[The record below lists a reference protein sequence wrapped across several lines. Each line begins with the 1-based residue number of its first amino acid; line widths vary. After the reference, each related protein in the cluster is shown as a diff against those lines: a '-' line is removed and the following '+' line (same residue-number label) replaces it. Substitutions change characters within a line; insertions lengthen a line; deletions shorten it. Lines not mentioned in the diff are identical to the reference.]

1 MCDNL
6 SDEFLMSIPADAPPH
21 NEPSVSPN
29 ITPATTP
36 GITGVIKCEF
46 EEESELVK
54 ESKRDPGVFKPG
66 TSCVMGIDEAGRGPV
81 LGPMVYAGFVCP
93 VAFESSLKK
102 TGFADSKTL
111 TREKRESLF
120 MNAQKNPNMAWF
132 TRTLWPEYLSR
143 SMLRRSKVNLNVI
156 SHTSAASLVRK
167 ALDCGLTIEAL
178 YVDTVGTPAKYCDYL
193 KRQFPVIPKIIV
205 APKAD
210 ATYGPVSAASIV
222 AKVTRDFDIEDWH
235 FKEAGGTFTCS
246 KDFGCGYPSD
256 PLTKAWLRDNIDPI
270 FGFPSI
276 VRFSWKT
283 CDPILEK
290 GACPV
295 DWGESDNDEEDGK
308 HDKGQTKLFSPQ
320 PASSDRYSFFA
331 ENGMELVNDDD
342 I

>member
-1 MCDNL
+1 MMGDQ
-6 SDEFLMSIPADAPPH
+6 SDDDEYLKSVPLDIDDIVIE
-21 NEPSVSPN
+21 EPD
-29 ITPATTP
+29 
-36 GITGVIKCEF
+36 
-46 EEESELVK
+46 ESELVR
-54 ESKRDPGVFKPG
+54 ESQRDPEVFKPG
-66 TSCVMGIDEAGRGPV
+66 THCVMGIDEAGRGPV

-93 VAFESSLKK
+93 AFFEPNLKK

-111 TREKRESLF
+111 TKEKRESLF
-120 MNAQKNPNMAWF
+120 NNAKKNPNMAWF

-156 SHTSAASLVRK
+156 SHTSAASLVRR
-167 ALDCGLTIEAL
+167 ALDCGLIIDSL
-178 YVDTVGTPAKYCDYL
+178 YVDTVGTPSKYRDYL
-193 KRQFPVIPKIIV
+193 KKQFPIIPNVVV

-210 ATYGPVSAASIV
+210 ATYGTVSAASIV
-222 AKVTRDFDIEDWH
+222 AKVTRDDDIEHWN
-235 FKEAGGTFTCS
+235 FKEAGGNFVCS

-295 DWGESDNDEEDGK
+295 DWGEDG
-308 HDKGQTKLFSPQ
+308 DAVENGQAKLFSGATP
-320 PASSDRYSFFA
+320 SDRYSFFG
-331 ENGMELVNDDD
+331 ENGMELVDDDD

>member
-1 MCDNL
+1 MTDFD
-6 SDEFLMSIPADAPPH
+6 DEFLMNVPYV
-21 NEPSVSPN
+21 NPN
-29 ITPATTP
+29 GGNGDDDDGGA
-36 GITGVIKCEF
+36 V
-46 EEESELVK
+46 EELDESEIVK
-54 ESKRDPGVFKPG
+54 ESERDPEVFKPG
-66 TSCVMGIDEAGRGPV
+66 THCVMGIDEAGRGPV

-93 VAFESSLKK
+93 TAFEPNLKK

-111 TREKRESLF
+111 TKEKREWLF
-120 MNAQKNPNMAWF
+120 NGAKKNPNMAWF

-156 SHTSAASLVRK
+156 SHTSAASLVRR
-167 ALDCGLTIEAL
+167 ALGCGLLIDSL
-178 YVDTVGTPAKYCDYL
+178 YVDTVGTPSKYAAYL
-193 KRQFPVIPKIIV
+193 KSQFPLIPNVVV

-222 AKVTRDFDIEDWH
+222 AKVTRDDDIEHWN
-235 FKEAGGTFTCS
+235 FKEAGGTFVCS

-256 PLTKAWLRDNIDPI
+256 PMTKKWLRDNIDPI

-290 GACPV
+290 DACPV
-295 DWGESDNDEEDGK
+295 DWGDDEDDENTK
-308 HDKGQTKLFSPQ
+308 KGQTKLFSGP
-320 PASSDRYSFFA
+320 PPSDRYVFFGD
-331 ENGMELVNDDD
+331 NGMELVDDDD